1 MTRSLAITIVT
12 ALVIAG
18 LALAAT
24 WVVFRPGGP
33 PLTAATFSRSSLSPN
48 ADGEAD
54 TVRITYTLRRP
65 ARLSIG
71 FISEAGETFTY
82 RDQEPRD
89 AGEYEIDFRGV
100 VDAFRLPGDAW
111 PEDFTGQVTRRVLP
125 DGNYRWV
132 VAAQDDQG
140 RANEISGQLA
150 VTEADTAL
158 PLIVNLT
165 VSPQTFT
172 PNQDGIGDRVT
183 INVPLWKDVPEAGLR
198 VLLIGPDGTQLPI
211 AEAASDLRPGE
222 TGTHTYDYDAGIDQN
237 LEPPTDGAYTV
248 RAMAEDAVGQRVAV
262 ETQLLIANGGLPRAQ
277 IYRGEVEFSASSV
290 ISGNVLS
297 FNLVVEN
304 YGTAPLRTTGPA
316 SGYVYPSMSVNANTL
331 GEYEE
336 AGAWRVGINCQTCKS
351 DYPWR
356 WALGNPDA
364 LTLIPDENGRP
375 HYYLMPGETAVVT
388 GSIVLDEVIPSLN
401 PQYFWAGLIHENVAV
416 VNNRIDQEL
425 VTIVAP

>member
-1 MTRSLAITIVT
+1 MVA
-12 ALVIAG
+12 AG
-18 LALAAT
+18 LVLAGVWA
-24 WVVFRPGGP
+24 VFRPGGP
-33 PLTAATFSRSSLSPN
+33 PLMAAAFSHTMLTPN
-48 ADGEAD
+48 ADGSD
-54 TVRITYTLRRP
+54 DSVRITYRLRRP
-65 ARLSIG
+65 ARLTIQ
-71 FISEAGETFTY
+71 FVDEAGQTFTF

-89 AGEYEIDFRGV
+89 AGEYQIDFRGV
-100 VDAFRLPGDAW
+100 VDAFMLPGEAW
-111 PEDFTGQVTRRVLP
+111 PEGFAGRVTRRVLP
-125 DGNYRWV
+125 DGAYQWKI
-132 VAAQDDQG
+132 AAVDDQG
-140 RANEISGQLA
+140 AANEVTGQLA
-150 VTEADTAL
+150 VTGADSAL

-183 INVPLWKDVPEAGLR
+183 INVPLWKAVPEEGLR
-198 VLLIGPDGTQLPI
+198 VFLIGPDGTRLPI

-222 TGTHTYDYDAGIDQN
+222 AGTHTYDYDAGIDQN

-248 RAMAEDAVGQRVAV
+248 RAEVEDAIGQRVEV

-290 ISGNVLS
+290 ISGSVLS
-297 FNLVVEN
+297 FSLVVEN

-316 SGYVYPSMSVNANTL
+316 SGYVYESMSTNANTL

-336 AGAWRVGINCQTCKS
+336 AGAWRVGLNCQTCKS

-356 WALGNPDA
+356 WALGTPDA
-364 LTLIPDENGRP
+364 LTLIPDESGNP
-375 HYYLMPGETAVVT
+375 QYYLMPGETVVVT